1 MNLIDIDTIFNANN
15 VIRNIIFYFFIS
27 VNTNAGGEH
36 DQSGPA
42 SNDQHD
48 PAKTVVIIVFAL
60 CILTIILMLWYIRR
74 RRDVSMGEG
83 GGKDCEK
90 AKYKECPVK
99 EEDKTSSNS
108 STEGEKGENQRTCG
122 TLEAL
127 AQDAG
132 DENRPIIKNQVTANV
147 ENVPS
152 KGEDPKTQTTEV
164 PKPTAEPSQLLT
176 KLQQGASEL
185 VQESTLQAT
194 PTSKKDNE

>member
-1 MNLIDIDTIFNANN
+1 MKLINIDIYLRET
-15 VIRNIIFYFFIS
+15 RNIILGLFIS
-27 VNTNAGGEH
+27 VSTNAGEE
-36 DQSGPA
+36 
-42 SNDQHD
+42 NDHSEPVSDDHHD

-60 CILTIILMLWYIRR
+60 CILAIILMLWYIRR

-127 AQDAG
+127 AKDAG

-147 ENVPS
+147 EDIPR

-164 PKPTAEPSQLLT
+164 PNPAAEPSQLPT
-176 KLQQGASEL
+176 KLQQGVSEL
-185 VQESTLQAT
+185 VQESTSPPT
-194 PTSKKDNE
+194 HTSKNDNE

>member
-1 MNLIDIDTIFNANN
+1 MPYLRET
-15 VIRNIIFYFFIS
+15 RNIILGLFIS
-27 VNTNAGGEH
+27 VSTNAGEDH
-36 DQSGPA
+36 SEPVSD
-42 SNDQHD
+42 DQHD

-60 CILTIILMLWYIRR
+60 CILAIILMLWYIRR

-108 STEGEKGENQRTCG
+108 STEGEKGEIQKTCG

-127 AQDAG
+127 SQDAG
-132 DENRPIIKNQVTANV
+132 DENRPIIKNQVTTNV
-147 ENVPS
+147 EDVARKN
-152 KGEDPKTQTTEV
+152 EDPLTQITEV
-164 PKPTAEPSQLLT
+164 PKPTPEPSQLLT

-185 VQESTLQAT
+185 VQESTLEPT
-194 PTSKKDNE
+194 HTSKTDHE

>member
-1 MNLIDIDTIFNANN
+1 MS
-15 VIRNIIFYFFIS
+15 RNIILGLFIS
-27 VNTNAGGEH
+27 VSTNAGEE
-36 DQSGPA
+36 
-42 SNDQHD
+42 NDHSEPVSDDHHD

-60 CILTIILMLWYIRR
+60 CILAIILMLWYIRR

-108 STEGEKGENQRTCG
+108 STEGEKGEIQKTCG

-132 DENRPIIKNQVTANV
+132 DENRPIIKNQATANV

-164 PKPTAEPSQLLT
+164 PKPTAEPSQLLAN
-176 KLQQGASEL
+176 LQQGASEL

>member
-1 MNLIDIDTIFNANN
+1 MTQFYLRET
-15 VIRNIIFYFFIS
+15 RNIILGLFIS
-27 VNTNAGGEH
+27 VSTNAGEDH
-36 DQSGPA
+36 SEPVID
-42 SNDQHD
+42 DQHD

-60 CILTIILMLWYIRR
+60 CILAIILMLWYIRR

-108 STEGEKGENQRTCG
+108 STEGEKGEIQKTCG

-127 AQDAG
+127 SQDAG

-147 ENVPS
+147 ENVPR

-164 PKPTAEPSQLLT
+164 PNPAAEPSQLPT

-185 VQESTLQAT
+185 VQESTLQPT
-194 PTSKKDNE
+194 HTSKNDNE

>member
-1 MNLIDIDTIFNANN
+1 M
-15 VIRNIIFYFFIS
+15 IRNIIFDLCIS
-27 VNTNAGGEH
+27 VSTNAGGEH

-74 RRDVSMGEG
+74 RRDVSMGEN

-132 DENRPIIKNQVTANV
+132 DENRPIIKNQVTTANV
-147 ENVPS
+147 EDVSRKN
-152 KGEDPKTQTTEV
+152 ENPKTETTEV
-164 PKPTAEPSQLLT
+164 PNPTPEPSQLLT

-185 VQESTLQAT
+185 VQESTLQPT
-194 PTSKKDNE
+194 HTSKNDNE

>member
-1 MNLIDIDTIFNANN
+1 MNLIDIDTIFNQNN
-15 VIRNIIFYFFIS
+15 VIINIIFDLFIS
-27 VNTNAGGEH
+27 VSTNAGGEH

-83 GGKDCEK
+83 GAKDCEK

-108 STEGEKGENQRTCG
+108 STKGEKGENQRTCG

-147 ENVPS
+147 EDVPR
-152 KGEDPKTQTTEV
+152 KNEDPKTQTTGSAKTHPRAYSV
-164 PKPTAEPSQLLT
+164 TYQVTAGSIRACTGIHL
-176 KLQQGASEL
+176 
-185 VQESTLQAT
+185 AT
-194 PTSKKDNE
+194 DSHLKKR